1 MTTLKALNIEIVNI
15 LDKITEQW
23 SHMTPID
30 QLIRLKNKLNNPT
43 SNIHLSEPKTTVDIL
58 KNILTHQQESLLLYF
73 ATKNQNDNTYS
84 INFEQSITNE
94 LSVITKLIINPIFD
108 QLQSTVIKHK
118 DCDIEF
124 DLTYIDKYQE
134 DEHKPMAY
142 VTSYL
147 YGNPYLEEW
156 ENRHR
161 TYFHDIKNVINNDNE
176 EN

>member
-1 MTTLKALNIEIVNI
+1 MTTLKSLNIEIVNI

-30 QLIRLKNKLNNPT
+30 QLIILTNKLNNPT

-94 LSVITKLIINPIFD
+94 LSVITKLMINPIFD
-108 QLQSTVIKHK
+108 QLQSTFIKHK

-134 DEHKPMAY
+134 DDRKPMAY

>member
-1 MTTLKALNIEIVNI
+1 MTTLKSLNVDIITILENI
-15 LDKITEQW
+15 TQKW

-30 QLIRLKNKLNNPT
+30 QLMTLTKELNDSN
-43 SNIHLSEPKTTVDIL
+43 SNIYLSEPKTTIDIL

-94 LSVITKLIINPIFD
+94 LSVITKLMINPIFD
-108 QLQSTVIKHK
+108 QLQSTFIKHK
-118 DCDIEF
+118 DCNIEF

-134 DEHKPMAY
+134 DEHKPMTY

-147 YGNPYLEEW
+147 YGNPYSEDWNE
-156 ENRHR
+156 RRR
-161 TYFHDIKNVINNDNE
+161 TYFHDIKNVINNENE

>member
-1 MTTLKALNIEIVNI
+1 MTTLKSLNVDIITILENI
-15 LDKITEQW
+15 TQKW

-30 QLIRLKNKLNNPT
+30 QLMTLTKELNDSN
-43 SNIHLSEPKTTVDIL
+43 SNIYLSEPKTTIDIL

-94 LSVITKLIINPIFD
+94 LSVITKLMINPIFD
-108 QLQSTVIKHK
+108 QLQSTFIKHK

-134 DEHKPMAY
+134 DDNKPMAY

-161 TYFHDIKNVINNDNE
+161 TYFHDIKNVINNENE

>member
-1 MTTLKALNIEIVNI
+1 MTSK
-15 LDKITEQW
+15 W
-23 SHMTPID
+23 
-30 QLIRLKNKLNNPT
+30 
-43 SNIHLSEPKTTVDIL
+43 
-58 KNILTHQQESLLLYF
+58 
-73 ATKNQNDNTYS
+73 
-84 INFEQSITNE
+84 NE
-94 LSVITKLIINPIFD
+94 GHGSSP
-108 QLQSTVIKHK
+108 
-118 DCDIEF
+118 
-124 DLTYIDKYQE
+124 YIDKYQE